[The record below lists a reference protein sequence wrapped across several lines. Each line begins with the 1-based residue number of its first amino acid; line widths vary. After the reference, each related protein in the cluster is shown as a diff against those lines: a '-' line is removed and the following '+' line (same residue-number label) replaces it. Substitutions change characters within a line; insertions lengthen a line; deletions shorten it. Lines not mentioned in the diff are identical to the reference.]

1 MPMKDLRLV
10 ATITAVG
17 ILVCFSTPEQT
28 SAAPGKPM
36 ASAEK
41 PIVLAKFSKRRA
53 HTAKKSRSARYAKK
67 SSSTSSAKKSDD
79 SKANDN
85 KAVAK
90 TAAMAKPELPA
101 AIANA
106 HAEAPKKPRTL
117 AEDEAQNLAALD
129 STDVISTVD
138 GVQIAASDQLND
150 VDRALTAESAP
161 ALVSTA
167 AAPVA
172 AEPVPTNKIVKAVP
186 SGETPTVKKASDN
199 DPWSQSS
206 LIGKFFIALGG
217 LLTLASAARIF
228 IA

>member
-1 MPMKDLRLV
+1 MPMKDVRLV
-10 ATITAVG
+10 ATIAAVG
-17 ILVCFSTPEQT
+17 IVVCFSTPEQT

-36 ASAEK
+36 ASVEK

-53 HTAKKSRSARYAKK
+53 HTAKKTRSARYAKK
-67 SSSTSSAKKSDD
+67 SSSKSSAKESDD
-79 SKANDN
+79 ST
-85 KAVAK
+85 AVAK
-90 TAAMAKPELPA
+90 TTAASKPTLPA

-106 HAEAPKKPRTL
+106 HAEAPKPRTL
-117 AEDEAQNLAALD
+117 AEDEARNLAALD

-150 VDRALTAESAP
+150 VDRALTEESAP

-167 AAPVA
+167 AAPAV
-172 AEPVPTNKIVKAVP
+172 AEPIPANKIIKAVS
-186 SGETPTVKKASDN
+186 SGENQTVKKSDDR
-199 DPWSQSS
+199 DPWSESS
-206 LIGKFFIALGG
+206 LLGKLFIALGG